1 MRDQTK
7 SKCKVALIDP
17 KCPILPKMA
26 KAVKDNLDGPKW
38 LKNDLPTSVFKFSL
52 QLIFGSPCWKAVTY
66 TGLSTFLPKRL
77 FWRDGTVTLV
87 IIHISLLY
95 FGKPYHINLANVKN
109 SIAFDQMNPIWRVNC
124 TWYGPMGNSQS
135 STNQTSWSIMGGK
148 IGNISL
154 SFSLSWSTIFSNKF
168 F

>member
-66 TGLSTFLPKRL
+66 TGLSTFLPKQL

-87 IIHISLLY
+87 IIHIRLLY
-95 FGKPYHINLANVKN
+95 FGKPYHTNLAIVKKLHLIKWIQFEG
-109 SIAFDQMNPIWRVNC
+109 STALDM
-124 TWYGPMGNSQS
+124 GP
-135 STNQTSWSIMGGK
+135 
-148 IGNISL
+148 
-154 SFSLSWSTIFSNKF
+154 WSTLRVLSIRPAEVSWEEK
-168 F
+168 